1 MTFGISEASEMAQ
14 SGGGAVVGMSKLMCN
29 CDTPSAF

>member
-14 SGGGAVVGMSKLMCN
+14 SSSGAVVGMSKLMYN
-29 CDTPSAF
+29 RDTPSAF